1 MKAKLKEEIEDLL
14 CRERVNMRKEIRDMI
29 DSAGIKVIKQASA
42 QGRVDYFSIRIRT
55 EDAIKAIM
63 THLKVNFKRL
73 PEEYTI
79 VKLEDKK

>member
-42 QGRVDYFSIRIRT
+42 QGRVDYFSIRT